1 MSSRRV
7 RRPVSGA
14 AEDVIAFAASAAN
27 SLSRRKM
34 LLIGAVS
41 AVLVILAIPI
51 VYGADTSSAAVNTA
65 LQCYDSAGNYV
76 SCRAEV
82 PSVAANNALKCY
94 DSAGKYEPCVS
105 ATRASALPS
114 RFIGQTV
121 ADHQPTSP
129 TETAR
134 YQPASW
140 SASAPVARLGS
151 SPARRPVSSICGRHL
166 IPCFFSTLRKGV
178 THIASVAA
186 MHGARSART
195 HNPSDF

>member
-1 MSSRRV
+1 MSNRRV
-7 RRPVSGA
+7 RRSGV

-34 LLIGAVS
+34 LLIGAAS

-51 VYGADTSSAAVNTA
+51 VCGADISSAA
-65 LQCYDSAGNYV
+65 
-76 SCRAEV
+76 
-82 PSVAANNALKCY
+82 ANSALKCY
-94 DSAGKYEPCVS
+94 DDAGKYEPCAT

-114 RFIGQTV
+114 RFLGQSV

-134 YQPASW
+134 YQPVSW
-140 SASAPVARLGS
+140 AASAPVARRGS
-151 SPARRPVSSICGRHL
+151 APAKRPVSSICGRHF

-178 THIASVAA
+178 THMASLAA

-195 HNPSDF
+195 LNRNDF